1 MSACISVYRDI
12 PFHPEISAL
21 EHSAFFSGDPEDE
34 ATVALWEKAIR
45 VAEPKAM
52 VAQVEITHGADGNV
66 THVGGQPVCSAVL
79 DKNLAGLHRAFAYIA
94 TCGTELTSLCDENAD
109 LESKALAFSVRM
121 LALRAAVEFAT
132 ARVMETYSIP
142 QLAMMNP
149 GSLPEWPITE
159 QTKLFALLENA
170 EAEIGV
176 TLGDNMFMYPMESS
190 SGLMFETDHDYK
202 NCMVCT
208 RLDCV
213 GRQAPYD
220 EAMAKDLRG

>member
-1 MSACISVYRDI
+1 MSANLFIYRDI
-12 PFHPEISAL
+12 LFQPEISAL
-21 EHSAFFSGDPEDE
+21 EHSAFFSGDLEDE
-34 ATVALWEKAIR
+34 TIVALWEKAVR
-45 VAEPKAM
+45 TARPKAM
-52 VAQVEITHGADGNV
+52 VAQVEITHDTDGKV
-66 THVGGQPVCSAVL
+66 THIGDQPVCSAVL

-94 TCGTELTSLCDENAD
+94 TCGTELTALCDESAD
-109 LESKALAFSVRM
+109 LDSKALVFSVRM
-121 LALRAAVEFAT
+121 LALRAAIEFAT
-132 ARVMETYSIP
+132 AHVKETYGIP
-142 QLAMMNP
+142 KLAMMNP

-176 TLGDNMFMYPMESS
+176 TLGEHMFMYPTESS

-220 EAMAKDLRG
+220 EAMAKELRG